1 MLSLKNKNISLTLAP
16 EFESNTRLAEL
27 KFKFTQIYG
36 GEAEVVVNSP
46 GRAEIIGNHTDYNLG
61 YAIGCAI
68 NQGTIGLFAK
78 RNDQQVI
85 FRSTNSALAGEKYC
99 QAVVQELKSDGYN
112 LTGAEIL
119 VDTNFSTSGG
129 LSSSAALE
137 LCLAYGLLGLA
148 GQTPEPQK
156 IAPLC
161 QRAENGPLVNSPCG
175 FLDQGVIA
183 FAQKDNL
190 VLLDFKPPVTTKL
203 IRTNLAN
210 QGVSF
215 VVAVDKTVKRNLG
228 ESGYPAR
235 RKSCELAAKTL
246 GINSLR
252 ELSAADFEAKKGQ
265 LDEISRRRAEHII
278 YENQRVLEAVAALE
292 KNDIVRLGQL
302 LNQSGKSALDL
313 YDLAEN
319 TPELRYLMESA
330 QKLDGVLGARN
341 MGGGF
346 SAIIL
351 ALVKNDFLEE
361 FKTGLQAEYSKK
373 FPSQPELIEFTPREG
388 TTVQRAGDET

>member
-1 MLSLKNKNISLTLAP
+1 MENS
-16 EFESNTRLAEL
+16 RLAEL
-27 KFKFTQIYG
+27 KSKFTQIYG

-61 YAIGCAI
+61 YALGCAI
-68 NQGTIGLFAK
+68 NQSTLGLFAK

-99 QAVVQELKSDGYN
+99 RAVVAELKSNSYN
-112 LTGAEIL
+112 LTGADIL

-137 LCLAYGLLGLA
+137 LCLAYGLLALSGFQPDPA
-148 GQTPEPQK
+148 K

-161 QRAENGPLVNSPCG
+161 QQAENSDLVQSPCG
-175 FLDQGVIA
+175 FLDQAVIA
-183 FAQKDNL
+183 FSQAKQT
-190 VLLDFKPPVTTKL
+190 VLLDFLPPVKPQL
-203 IRTNLAN
+203 VKAGLPGCAL
-210 QGVSF
+210 
-215 VVAVDKTVKRNLG
+215 VVAMDKSVKRVLG

-246 GINSLR
+246 GVASLR
-252 ELSAADFEAKKGQ
+252 EISSADFETKKGQ
-265 LDEISRRRAEHII
+265 LDEVTRNRAEHIV
-278 YENQRVLEAVAALE
+278 YENQRVLDAVAALE
-292 KNDIVRLGQL
+292 NNNIVKFGQL

-319 TPELRYLMESA
+319 TPELRLLMESA
-330 QKLDGVLGARN
+330 QTLDGVLGARN

-351 ALVKNDFLEE
+351 ALVKNDHLPQ
-361 FKTGLQAEYSKK
+361 FKQNLQAKYSAK
-373 FPSQPELIEFTPREG
+373 FSGRLEFVPFTPADG
-388 TTVQRAGDET
+388 VKVLN